1 MTALSSSW
9 TLHLLPLFLLLLP
22 AATGG
27 ATFNITN
34 RCPHTVW
41 PAAMPVGG
49 GRQLDPGESWIL
61 NMPASTTGGRVWAR
75 TACSFDRAG
84 NGRCET
90 GDCSGVLACTGYG
103 QAPNTMAEFA
113 LAQFNNTDYFDISLV
128 DGFNVPMDFL
138 PVPANRLGAQGCSR
152 GPRCAANI
160 TSQCPK
166 DLKAPGG
173 CNSACTV
180 FEDKAKYCCIGNGT
194 NTCEP
199 TTYSLVFVRMCPDA
213 YSYSRD
219 DSSSTTF
226 TCPSGTNY
234 QVVFC
239 PSNDISASPPATNPH
254 APTGTGSTSFTRSR
268 VFSAVLGSIGSL
280 IVLVVFITFF
290 AYKLRKQRHQEMQE
304 EDEEFGELPG
314 MPTRFTFQQL
324 QEATDQFKCKLGE
337 GGFGSVFEG
346 QYGEERIAVKRLD
359 RAGQE
364 KADVYSFG
372 VVVMEIISGRKNL
385 DTSRSE
391 ESIHLITLLE
401 EKVKSDELADLID
414 KHSTDMQ
421 VHKQEIVDMMKL
433 AMWCLQ
439 IEPKRRPQMSEVIKV
454 LEAPR

>member
-1 MTALSSSW
+1 MVMTVTSLN
-9 TLHLLPLFLLLLP
+9 LHLLPLFLLLLP
-22 AATGG
+22 VTINGDS
-27 ATFNITN
+27 TFNITN
-34 RCPHTVW
+34 RCPYTVW
-41 PAAMPVGG
+41 PAAWPVGG

-61 NMPASTTGGRVWAR
+61 NMLAGTKGGRVWPR
-75 TACSFDRAG
+75 TGCSFKGGR
-84 NGRCET
+84 NGSCQT
-90 GDCSGVLACTGYG
+90 GDCGGMLSCKISGQPPIT
-103 QAPNTMAEFA
+103 TAEFT
-113 LAQFNNTDYFDISLV
+113 LGVGNTTDYFDISLV

-138 PVPANRLGAQGCSR
+138 PMPTNIQQGVQGCSR

-180 FEDKAKYCCIGNGT
+180 FEDKDKYCCIGNSN

-254 APTGTGSTSFTRSR
+254 APTGTGSLSFTRSR
-268 VFSAVLGSIGSL
+268 VLSVVLGSIGIL
-280 IVLVVFITFF
+280 VVLVVFITFF

-359 RAGQE
+359 RAGQGKRE
-364 KADVYSFG
+364 FLAEVQTIG
-372 VVVMEIISGRKNL
+372 
-385 DTSRSE
+385 
-391 ESIHLITLLE
+391 SIHHIHLVRLIGFCAEKLHRLLVYE
-401 EKVKSDELADLID
+401 YMPKGSLDRWIFNSHDNDAPSLDWQTRRKVITHIA
-414 KHSTDMQ
+414 
-421 VHKQEIVDMMKL
+421 
-433 AMWCLQ
+433 
-439 IEPKRRPQMSEVIKV
+439 
-454 LEAPR
+454 